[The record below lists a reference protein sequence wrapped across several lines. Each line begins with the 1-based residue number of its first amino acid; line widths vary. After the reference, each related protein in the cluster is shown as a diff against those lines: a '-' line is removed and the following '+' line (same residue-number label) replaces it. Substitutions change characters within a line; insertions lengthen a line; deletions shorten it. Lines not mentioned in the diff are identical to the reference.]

1 MENCGR
7 VNYGK
12 TLDEQRKGTNCSAN
26 RWLCRCSVFLFF
38 LHSRPSKKLIN
49 SVLRSTRKTLT
60 YLSGLVGD
68 IELNKHVLRDFII
81 HSLGMKPGFV
91 NRFVSFNYNVV
102 SFHVCVSLSLHLP
115 APDSIQLIISLL
127 NPITAGTWRQCSEI
141 KTQSSNSTPYVKH
154 LKLEVVRQAQHCK
167 GPFTFLK
174 RADHYFTDQL
184 TSTEHGQT
192 AHWKKKQN

>member
-1 MENCGR
+1 MTKKPDQLKAFFSFLCLFFVFVFLCEFLPGRILSVMSYMIYVFFFPLKGKRTLSLLVENCGR

-12 TLDEQRKGTNCSAN
+12 TLDEQRKGTNCLAN

-38 LHSRPSKKLIN
+38 LHSKKLIN

-127 NPITAGTWRQCSEI
+127 NPITAGT
-141 KTQSSNSTPYVKH
+141 
-154 LKLEVVRQAQHCK
+154 
-167 GPFTFLK
+167 
-174 RADHYFTDQL
+174 
-184 TSTEHGQT
+184 
-192 AHWKKKQN
+192 